1 MNNKVTCYNTVLLV
15 LFCALL
21 CLNLSS
27 CSNDKDEDALKSFY
41 GVWAVIGDPDSYP
54 MLITKDCIVFED
66 SRKGPA
72 VLLPYINASYETLE
86 KAFAPNDEFALYRYN
101 KENDYYILY
110 SGMEED
116 ENGNILFDTQNLL
129 VMSIGY
135 AGENMQVGY
144 QWLDVEDG
152 GLVSRKDILTN
163 DKYAKIPDNA
173 KMEQTELTT
182 YFRVK

>member
-1 MNNKVTCYNTVLLV
+1 MKNKVTRYSTMLLV

-21 CLNLSS
+21 CLSLSS

-41 GVWAVIGDPDSYP
+41 GVWAEIGDPDSFP
-54 MLITKDCIVFED
+54 LLITKDCIVFED
-66 SRKGPA
+66 SEKGPA
-72 VLLPYINASYETLE
+72 VLLPFINASYETLE
-86 KAFAPNDEFALYRYN
+86 KAFAPDDEFCLYRYN

-116 ENGNILFDTQNLL
+116 ENGIILFDTHSLL
-129 VMSIGY
+129 VMSIVY
-135 AGENMQVGY
+135 AGDYMQVGY
-144 QWLDVEDG
+144 QWLDVEGG
-152 GLVSRKDILTN
+152 GLVSRKDILTK

-173 KMEQTELTT
+173 KIKLTELRT